1 MKSIKRKNII
11 LVSISAVIII
21 SVVVGVIYPE
31 ITNESQSPNYTPTD
45 GKNLVE
51 DYPDSANSS
60 ISIVQN
66 PSESSIEKNVTVE
79 LDSLNGA
86 DYLLVEIGDN
96 NANRFV
102 NISNVNP
109 VESQYGSYSKL
120 QSTVQYESLHPNVIA
135 SVPNNAG
142 KTPILS
148 DAKEGA
154 ILATSGDVVTVT
166 DIEVEEEV
174 SIWRMKSNS
183 THRIARYRV
192 GL

>member
-66 PSESSIEKNVTVE
+66 PSESSIEKNVTIE

-183 THRIARYRV
+183 THRIARYKV
-192 GL
+192 GV